1 MMSIDFELYRIFYV
15 VAECESI
22 TKASNE
28 LFISQPAVTKQ
39 IKKLEELI
47 GCDLFIRTK
56 KGLILT
62 ESGKMIY
69 SDIKNA
75 IKSFELA
82 EKRIMNLKTLDSGI
96 IKIGVGTTLTRKFL
110 LPYLRD
116 FHEKY
121 PSVKIEIFTDSY
133 KSLREKLKYGK
144 IDFIISKIPDKKDDD
159 FEYYPL
165 GDINECFVVNE
176 KYYELTKRV
185 IAFEE
190 IGKYPLLIQTPSSNI
205 RNYFD
210 SFCASNSIKFDS
222 IVEIASSS
230 LLIDFVKIGFGV
242 GLVTREYIKEELE
255 NGNLFELKVN
265 PFIPTKKFGIV
276 KLKNNIDSYAVC
288 KLLEDV
294 ESLKYKM

>member
-1 MMSIDFELYRIFYV
+1 MSIDFELYRIFYI

-39 IKKLEELI
+39 IKKLEELL

-62 ESGKMIY
+62 DSGKMIY

-121 PSVKIEIFTDSY
+121 PNVKIEIFTDSY
-133 KSLREKLKYGK
+133 KSLREKLRYGK
-144 IDFIISKIPDKKDDD
+144 IDFIVSKIPDKKDDD
-159 FEYYPL
+159 FEYFSL
-165 GDINECFVVNE
+165 GDINECFVVND
-176 KYYELTKRV
+176 KYYDLTKRV
-185 IAFEE
+185 IPFEE
-190 IGKYPLLIQTPSSNI
+190 MGNYPLLIQTPSSNI
-205 RNYFD
+205 RSYFD
-210 SFCASNSIKFDS
+210 SFCASNNIKFDS

-265 PFIPTKKFGIV
+265 PSIPSKKYGIV

-288 KLLEDV
+288 KLLEDI